1 MRARFQ
7 MCKHKHFDGVEA
19 DNVDGY
25 TNSTGFALSGSDQL
39 TYNKW
44 LARTSVTVSAIHDSQ
59 GRVVG
64 ASTHSPPGASVLAQR
79 QARVRA
85 GATVVQ
91 QRPDRLVRTDDLAAA
106 NDSSDQYRRHDLE
119 VEALAPRRAQ
129 RPLRCAARHSHCW
142 PRMHAARVVITSWIA
157 ASSAASS
164 SPRLAGACNL
174 VANDR
179 VEGEVCS
186 NLEPAPAPG

>member
-1 MRARFQ
+1 LSALEPIMRARFQ

-64 ASTHSPPGASVLAQR
+64 ASTHSPRAHQFSRNDKQESAQ
-79 QARVRA
+79 ALPSFSNVRIGSYA
-85 GATVVQ
+85 PMISPQRTTAATN
-91 QRPDRLVRTDDLAAA
+91 TDVMIW
-106 NDSSDQYRRHDLE
+106 R
-119 VEALAPRRAQ
+119 
-129 RPLRCAARHSHCW
+129 
-142 PRMHAARVVITSWIA
+142 
-157 ASSAASS
+157 
-164 SPRLAGACNL
+164 
-174 VANDR
+174 
-179 VEGEVCS
+179 
-186 NLEPAPAPG
+186 